1 MKKAIQFG
9 AGNIGRGFIGGL
21 LSGAG
26 YHVVFADVN
35 DTIIDKINE
44 DGKYTIFVKDV
55 ESKEQVITDISG
67 VNSTKPELIDE
78 IKEAEIITTAVG
90 LRVLPIIAP
99 SVAKGIVARKEAG
112 STAYLNIIACENAI
126 KGSSQLK
133 EAVYEHLNDD
143 EKAYA
148 DEYVGFPD
156 CSVDRIVPPVRLD
169 NPIDVVV
176 ENYYEWNVEE
186 ASFKGE
192 VPKIEGM
199 NLADNLMAYIE
210 RKLFTLNTGHCITAY
225 LGNYKGYKT
234 IDESIAD
241 EEIYTIVKKAMEQS
255 GMALVN
261 KYGFD
266 KETHFKY
273 IEKIISRFKNPYL
286 VDDTARVGREPLRK
300 LSATDRL
307 AKPTMTALEYD
318 LPVDALL
325 TGIAAALKYNNADDP
340 QSVEL
345 QDKVKALG
353 VKDALKEV
361 SGIADEKVLDQVV
374 EIYNTL

>member
-21 LSGAG
+21 LSNAG

-67 VNSTKPELIDE
+67 VNSTKEELINE

-99 SVAKGIVARKEAG
+99 SVAKGIAARKEAG
-112 STAYLNIIACENAI
+112 STEYLNIIACENAI

-241 EEIYTIVKKAMEQS
+241 EEIYKIVKKAMEQS

-266 KETHFKY
+266 KDTHFKY

-325 TGIAAALKYNNADDP
+325 TGIAAALKYNNAEDP

-345 QDKVKALG
+345 QEKITFLG

-361 SGIADEKVLDQVV
+361 SGIDNEKVLDQVV